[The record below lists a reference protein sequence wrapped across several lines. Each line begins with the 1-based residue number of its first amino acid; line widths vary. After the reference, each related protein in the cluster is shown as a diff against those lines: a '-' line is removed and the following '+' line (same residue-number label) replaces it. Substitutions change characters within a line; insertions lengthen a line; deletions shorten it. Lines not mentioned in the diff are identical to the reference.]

1 MITVQG
7 VAINSKS
14 ANGPISTKGD
24 PFLPMA
30 VNVSG
35 KKDQPKWESLR
46 IFSRERSELER
57 LQEVVAERKSL
68 IVRSVADMFASA
80 YEKDGQP
87 RASVSFSANLRQVE
101 AFDNEAR
108 EWVKL
113 STLVGAEGAGAP
125 AAVTAGEEASEEFPA
140 EEELPF

>member
-1 MITVQG
+1 MIQVQG
-7 VAINSKS
+7 VAINSRNS
-14 ANGPISTKGD
+14 SGPIGTKGD

-35 KKDQPKWESLR
+35 KKDSPKWESLR

-57 LQEVVAERKSL
+57 LQAVVAERKSV
-68 IVRSVADMFASA
+68 IVRSVADLFAST
-80 YEKDGQP
+80 YEKDGVA

-101 AFDNEAR
+101 AFDNESKK
-108 EWVKL
+108 WVKL
-113 STLVGAEGAGAP
+113 AELIGAVASVAGG
-125 AAVTAGEEASEEFPA
+125 VSQDEELGA